1 MQEGLALLR
10 QEKHKQETEKRHK
23 QEEEHMHEMMK
34 QHDMK
39 LGCIT
44 VRSREVLLE
53 VGLALRMY
61 QQMAACGM
69 APMGMP
75 MGSMGAWGWNDWDS
89 WDGWDGWEGHK
100 DGSASSASK
109 PAPAAP
115 PPPPAPGGPPQVVPP
130 RNAPQASSG
139 LSMPRTKVGTQT
151 YHGILGCISCRGML
165 RLRTVLEFK
174 GQFGFIDAR
183 NGRCDAQTC
192 VQEPFPPIEHPLAS
206 KNEGKIYASR

>member
-1 MQEGLALLR
+1 MVEARRLAESTCGAGPCAHLRTEAEELNIGSTPQLPWHHHQSRRRKQRPRRRQCVQEGLALLR

-75 MGSMGAWGWNDWDS
+75 MGQLGRLGWLGRPQ
-89 WDGWDGWEGHK
+89 GWQREQCFKAGTSCTATAT
-100 DGSASSASK
+100 GSRWTT
-109 PAPAAP
+109 PGRTAPKCATS
-115 PPPPAPGGPPQVVPP
+115 Q
-130 RNAPQASSG
+130 
-139 LSMPRTKVGTQT
+139 
-151 YHGILGCISCRGML
+151 
-165 RLRTVLEFK
+165 
-174 GQFGFIDAR
+174 
-183 NGRCDAQTC
+183 
-192 VQEPFPPIEHPLAS
+192 
-206 KNEGKIYASR
+206 